1 MAEGELAEGLAEGL
15 SHEGTSTLEP
25 PFPPAAELW

>member
-15 SHEGTSTLEP
+15 SHEGTSTLES